1 MAFDVNGK
9 TLHLQQRGDYP
20 WQDRIELTLECETPV
35 EAALALRLPDWC
47 RAPQLRLNGETV
59 AIAAHLQH
67 GYCVLRRRWQRGD
80 TLQLHLPMPVMRVSG
95 HPHVRHLA
103 GKVALQRGPLVYCLE
118 QADNGTQLHQLRLPA
133 DAAIRTEPGSGTLA
147 GQVLL
152 RAEGERL
159 HGHDDAQADAMPL
172 YRYDAPPPSRQAQ
185 TLTFVPY
192 FAWANRGEGEMRVW
206 VDASGDD

>member
-1 MAFDVNGK
+1 MNGK

-118 QADNGTQLHQLRLPA
+118 QAHNGTQLHQLRLPA

-147 GQVLL
+147 GQMLL
-152 RAEGERL
+152 Q
-159 HGHDDAQADAMPL
+159 AQANACTATTMRRPTPC
-172 YRYDAPPPSRQAQ
+172 RCTVTTRRRRRGQAQ